1 MYKLQYKLRPKM
13 IFNNKFRFI
22 ISQNLSAKANSNFDN
37 AIFKAFNKYS
47 LPVLRLY
54 SWQNSVTFGV
64 SQNPSDYVT
73 LLEEYENNF
82 AKRITG
88 GGVLFH
94 GHDISYSLI
103 IPASY
108 IEDKGVKETY
118 ELICSFILSFY
129 ASFGLKA
136 NFAKDIESIVLS
148 KNAFCQVG
156 FEAYDII
163 INGEKFGGNA
173 QKRAKNVIFQ
183 HGSIP
188 LKTIK
193 KDEKYGASLEDF
205 SVNINFT
212 EAVDALKKAFEKTFN
227 AQLIESN
234 LDENEQKIYDEL
246 HQG

>member
-1 MYKLQYKLRPKM
+1 M

-22 ISQNLSAKANSNFDN
+22 ISQNLSAKANSSVDL
-37 AIFKAFNKYS
+37 ALFKAFKKDS
-47 LPVLRLY
+47 LPILRLY
-54 SWQNSVTFGV
+54 SWQNSITFGAG
-64 SQNPSDYVT
+64 QNPDDYVT
-73 LLEEYENNF
+73 LLEEYGNNF

-118 ELICSFILSFY
+118 ELICSFILTFY
-129 ASFGLKA
+129 SKFALKA
-136 NFAKDIESIVLS
+136 NFAKDVKEIVLS
-148 KNAFCQVG
+148 KSQFCQVG

-163 INGEKFGGNA
+163 INGQKIGGNA

-188 LKTIK
+188 LRTIK
-193 KDEKYGASLEDF
+193 KDQKYGASLEDF
-205 SVNINFT
+205 SIKIDFD
-212 EAVDALKKAFEKTFN
+212 EAVNGLKEAFEKTFN
-227 AQLIESN
+227 AKLIESK
-234 LDENEQKIYDEL
+234 LDEIEQNIYNELYE
-246 HQG
+246 G

>member
-1 MYKLQYKLRPKM
+1 M

-22 ISQNLSAKANSNFDN
+22 ISQNLDAKANSSIDS
-37 AIFKAFNKYS
+37 ALFKAFKKDS

-54 SWQNSVTFGV
+54 SWQDSVTFGL

-73 LLEEYENNF
+73 LLKEYKNNF

-103 IPASY
+103 IPTSY
-108 IEDKGVKETY
+108 IQNKGVKETY
-118 ELICSFILSFY
+118 ELICSFILEFY
-129 ASFGLKA
+129 SSFGLKA
-136 NFAKDIESIVLS
+136 NFAKDIEEIILS

-163 INGEKFGGNA
+163 INGKKIGGNA
-173 QKRAKNVIFQ
+173 QKRSKNVIFQ

-188 LKTIK
+188 LKTI
-193 KDEKYGASLEDF
+193 EKNERYGSSLEDF
-205 SVNINFT
+205 SINIDFNQAK
-212 EAVDALKKAFEKTFN
+212 EALQKAFIKTFN
-227 AQLIESN
+227 AQLIDSK
-234 LDENEQKIYDEL
+234 LDENEQKIYNEL
-246 HQG
+246 YEG

>member
-1 MYKLQYKLRPKM
+1 M
-13 IFNNKFRFI
+13 IFNKNYRFI
-22 ISQNLSAKANSNFDN
+22 ISQNLSAKANTCIDF
-37 AIFKAFNKYS
+37 ALFKAFQQNS
-47 LPVLRLY
+47 LPILRLY
-54 SWQNSVTFGV
+54 SWQNSITLGAG
-64 SQNPSDYVT
+64 QKEIDYET
-73 LLEEYENNF
+73 LINEYKNNS

-118 ELICSFILSFY
+118 ELICSFVLYFY
-129 ASFGLKA
+129 DKLGLKA
-136 NFAKDIESIVLS
+136 NFAKDVKEIILS
-148 KNAFCQVG
+148 KSAFCQVG

-163 INGEKFGGNA
+163 INGQKIGGNA
-173 QKRAKNVIFQ
+173 QKRSKNVIFQ

-205 SVNINFT
+205 NINLDFDL
-212 EAVDALKKAFEKTFN
+212 AIDALKEAFEKTFN
-227 AQLIESN
+227 AKLIESN
-234 LDENEQKIYDEL
+234 LDENEQNIYNEL
-246 HQG
+246 YEGK

>member
-1 MYKLQYKLRPKM
+1 M
-13 IFNNKFRFI
+13 IFNNKFRLI
-22 ISQNLSAKANSNFDN
+22 KSKDLSAKANSCLDFVL
-37 AIFKAFNKYS
+37 FKTFNKDS

-54 SWQNSVTFGV
+54 SWETSVTFGL

-73 LLEEYENNF
+73 LLKEYKNNF

-108 IEDKGVKETY
+108 IQDKGVKETY
-118 ELICSFILSFY
+118 ELICSFILNFY
-129 ASFGLKA
+129 SSLNLKA
-136 NFAKDIESIVLS
+136 NFAKDIEEIVLR
-148 KNAFCQVG
+148 KDAFCQVG

-163 INGEKFGGNA
+163 INGQKIGGNA

-193 KDEKYGASLEDF
+193 KDKQYGSSLEDF
-205 SVNINFT
+205 SIELDFND
-212 EAVDALKKAFEKTFN
+212 AADALQKAFEKTFN
-227 AQLIESN
+227 AELIQSQLS
-234 LDENEQKIYDEL
+234 DNEQNIYNKLYE
-246 HQG
+246 GK

>member
-1 MYKLQYKLRPKM
+1 M

-22 ISQNLSAKANSNFDN
+22 ISQDLSAKANSNLDN
-37 AIFKAFNKYS
+37 ALFKAFNKDS

-54 SWQNSVTFGV
+54 SWENSITFGV

-103 IPASY
+103 IPATY
-108 IEDKGVKETY
+108 IQDKGVKETY
-118 ELICSFILSFY
+118 ELICSFILTFY

-148 KNAFCQVG
+148 KDAFCQVG

-163 INGEKFGGNA
+163 INGQKIGGNA

-188 LKTIK
+188 LRTIK
-193 KDEKYGASLEDF
+193 KDKRYGASLEDF
-205 SVNINFT
+205 SINIDFN
-212 EAVDALKKAFEKTFN
+212 EAVNALKKAFEKTFN
-227 AQLIESN
+227 AQLVDSDLN
-234 LDENEQKIYDEL
+234 ENEQNIYNEL
-246 HQG
+246 YEGK